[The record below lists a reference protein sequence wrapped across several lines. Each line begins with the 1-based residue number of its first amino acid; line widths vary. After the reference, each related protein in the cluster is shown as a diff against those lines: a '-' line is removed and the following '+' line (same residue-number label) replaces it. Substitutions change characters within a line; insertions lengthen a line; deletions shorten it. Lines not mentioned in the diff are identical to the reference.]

1 MRMPC
6 QRIWLHLLWLRRG
19 VVVGHT
25 GIDGAVAIDH
35 TGLIEHQVCGLCT
48 TSTCCI
54 RCQAGV
60 SAQTYARHTWQLNH
74 LAAGFCRT
82 EW

>member
-1 MRMPC
+1 
-6 QRIWLHLLWLRRG
+6 
-19 VVVGHT
+19 
-25 GIDGAVAIDH
+25 
-35 TGLIEHQVCGLCT
+35 LIEHQVCGLCT